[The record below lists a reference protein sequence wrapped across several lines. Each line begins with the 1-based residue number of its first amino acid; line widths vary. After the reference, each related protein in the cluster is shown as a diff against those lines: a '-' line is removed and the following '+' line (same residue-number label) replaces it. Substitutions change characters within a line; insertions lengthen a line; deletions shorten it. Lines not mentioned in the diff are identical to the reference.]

1 MESII
6 EHIVF
11 ALAFFIGSGGI
22 GFILSIVLVL
32 LIGRL
37 IMTLTGW
44 SADKTGNVLML
55 AGAIG
60 ILLIVLFG

>member
-11 ALAFFIGSGGI
+11 ALAFFIESGGI
-22 GFILSIVLVL
+22 GFILSIILVL

-55 AGAIG
+55 SGAIG